1 MNLIE
6 SSDEKVIEKSVCQHK
21 KSSKNKIV
29 FNNIYNISRITKF
42 KIRNKFKVNFQWPF
56 FHSEI
61 TFELK
66 DLMMFYKI
74 YFPTIFRTFLPF
86 FWLGFDPFILCLE
99 MGDWNS
105 ETSVKSAFRNVFL
118 IRNPFKAVEVITF
131 LVQHDFRRFSAY
143 FRRFLGLIFKHL

>member
-1 MNLIE
+1 MVWLGLVLWGLVRMNLIE

-66 DLMMFYKI
+66 DLIMFYKI
-74 YFPTIFRTFLPF
+74 LFSDDFPHIFT
-86 FWLGFDPFILCLE
+86 
-99 MGDWNS
+99 
-105 ETSVKSAFRNVFL
+105 VFL
-118 IRNPFKAVEVITF
+118 AWFWPIYIVSRNGRLKLRNKRDVSFQK
-131 LVQHDFRRFSAY
+131 RFSDQKS
-143 FRRFLGLIFKHL
+143 L